1 MRFEWSRAMLKLGA
15 VAVMAF
21 GLAWTGS
28 ICASPALAR
37 PPTVTVS
44 PGYDARLA
52 ESRQAWSAWQAAQQ
66 RYYYK
71 RVKPAARRVL
81 APSVSTR

>member
-1 MRFEWSRAMLKLGA
+1 MLKPGA
-15 VAVMAF
+15 IVAVLL

-28 ICASPALAR
+28 ILASPALAR

-52 ESRQAWSAWQAAQQ
+52 ESRQAWAAWQAAQQ

-71 RVKPAARRVL
+71 RVKPAARRVVS
-81 APSVSTR
+81 PSVSTR

>member
-1 MRFEWSRAMLKLGA
+1 MFKLGA
-15 VAVMAF
+15 IAAMAF

-28 ICASPALAR
+28 ICTSPALAR

-52 ESRQAWSAWQAAQQ
+52 ESRQAAWQAAQQ

-71 RVKPAARRVL
+71 RVKPAARRVVT
-81 APSVSTR
+81 PSFSTR

>member
-1 MRFEWSRAMLKLGA
+1 MLRLGTI
-15 VAVMAF
+15 VAVLL
-21 GLAWTGS
+21 GLGWTGWIS
-28 ICASPALAR
+28 SSPALAR

-71 RVKPAARRVL
+71 RVKPAARRVRS
-81 APSVSTR
+81 PSVSTR